1 MPIPFDTKETLMASE
16 HEGGGEMTY
25 TDISDLDLALAL
37 HEVKCL
43 PYLAHEVVE
52 YKVLEEDRD
61 LYEGLM
67 DDLADLY
74 YEDEDEEELGEIDWD
89 EIDFAEMEDC
99 YRYAHLA
106 TVERLSSSLEVTAL
120 LVERWLEEAE
130 EEENE

>member
-1 MPIPFDTKETLMASE
+1 MTTYQEVASHFDDE
-16 HEGGGEMTY
+16 EM
-25 TDISDLDLALAL
+25 DEA
-37 HEVKCL
+37 
-43 PYLAHEVVE
+43 
-52 YKVLEEDRD
+52 
-61 LYEGLM
+61 
-67 DDLADLY
+67 LADLY
-74 YEDEDEEELGEIDWD
+74 YPYKDKNEYEEDELGEIDWD